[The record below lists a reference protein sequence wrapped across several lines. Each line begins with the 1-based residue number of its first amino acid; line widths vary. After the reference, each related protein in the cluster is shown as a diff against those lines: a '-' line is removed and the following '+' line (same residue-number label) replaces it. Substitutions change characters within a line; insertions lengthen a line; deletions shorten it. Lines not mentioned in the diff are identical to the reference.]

1 VLRQSPKLPADFSV
15 QHDFTVDSS
24 NAVNASLNYTC
35 RKEFWVFDVPSLYK
49 NCFCGHPDCTEEECD
64 ALEAEKLHDF
74 NHSVYAPNSI
84 VVTCKP
90 NETSDGLPDWTW
102 HAEGYK
108 FHRPIPK
115 CIDPTYCSDD
125 PPVPIKDNVFY
136 NIPPKKTLKYLDGE
150 VVTYTCSNSVYRFP
164 LHDGTPKED
173 WTDSLDVVCG
183 WDSKWNPQEVY
194 GCVDP
199 RGCKEPPI
207 TNERIWKGQYGGGD
221 FGPLDVG
228 KTYWYECRK
237 GVFKFKDGHQESYIN
252 VTCINDP
259 NATPWRS
266 EPPFW
271 NPPYDHLYN
280 PFPECFL
287 PRKY

>member
-1 VLRQSPKLPADFSV
+1 MHISIFQKNITYCIDPNLCYDNPPKLPADFSV

-35 RKEFWVFDVPSLYK
+35 RKECMIYFDNFKQHIIFKNIMISVWVFDVPSLYK

-115 CIDPTYCSDD
+115 YYFSA
-125 PPVPIKDNVFY
+125 
-136 NIPPKKTLKYLDGE
+136 G
-150 VVTYTCSNSVYRFP
+150 S
-164 LHDGTPKED
+164 
-173 WTDSLDVVCG
+173 
-183 WDSKWNPQEVY
+183 
-194 GCVDP
+194 
-199 RGCKEPPI
+199 
-207 TNERIWKGQYGGGD
+207 
-221 FGPLDVG
+221 
-228 KTYWYECRK
+228 
-237 GVFKFKDGHQESYIN
+237 
-252 VTCINDP
+252 
-259 NATPWRS
+259 
-266 EPPFW
+266 
-271 NPPYDHLYN
+271 
-280 PFPECFL
+280 
-287 PRKY
+287 